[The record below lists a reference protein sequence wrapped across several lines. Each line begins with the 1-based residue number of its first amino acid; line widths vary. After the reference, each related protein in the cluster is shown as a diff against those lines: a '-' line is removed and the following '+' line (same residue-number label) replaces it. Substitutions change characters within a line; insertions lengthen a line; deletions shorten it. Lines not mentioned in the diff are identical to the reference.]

1 MNVDSVFFISCFLP
15 VSVVLYYLIPKIKV
29 KNIIMLVLG
38 LLFYSFGSI
47 SGLITLILAATVNY
61 LLGLLLQSNRF
72 RKGILIVGIV
82 LNLLFLA
89 VYKYLGFVLNEVIG
103 LESFELSL
111 AVPLG
116 ISFFTFKSI
125 SYLIDT
131 YKNPSVGTKS
141 YFDLLLY
148 ISFFPQIMAGPIARF
163 TDFGPQLQS
172 RELSIENVATG
183 VRRFIV
189 GLSKKLI
196 FAGTLGSVVDTVFAL
211 EDGLDIRLAWLGA
224 IGYSLQIYFDF
235 SGYSDMAIGLG
246 KIFGFNTLENF
257 NYPYIASSIGGFWRR
272 WHISLSSWFKDY
284 LYIPLGGNRNG
295 KWMAAL
301 NKAIV
306 FTLCGIWHGANW
318 TFLLWGFWHG
328 LLSAVESLQ
337 IIPTKKLDAS
347 KGGRIVGRIY
357 TLLAVCIGFV
367 MFRAA
372 SVSEGFGVIGAM
384 FSGFSSTAD
393 STVLLHTLLNGET
406 IAVLVLGII
415 FSMPVKVWLERSEK
429 LKTVFEILGYVA
441 VLVLFVLCVG
451 KLASGGFAPFIYA
464 QF

>member
-1 MNVDSVFFISCFLP
+1 MNVDSIFFISCFLP
-15 VSVVLYYLIPKIKV
+15 FSVVLYYLVPKIKI

-47 SGLITLILAATVNY
+47 SGLITLILAATGNY
-61 LLGLLLQSNRF
+61 LLGWWLKTERF
-72 RKGILIVGIV
+72 RKGILTVGII

-89 VYKYLGFVLNEVIG
+89 VYKYLGFLLDEVIG
-103 LESFELSL
+103 LESFQLGL

-172 RELSIENVATG
+172 RELSVENVATG
-183 VRRFIV
+183 VRRFII

-196 FAGTLGSVVDTVFAL
+196 FAGVLGSVVDTVFAL
-211 EDGLDIRLAWLGA
+211 EEGLDIRLAWLGA

-246 KIFGFNTLENF
+246 KMFGFNTLENF
-257 NYPYIASSIGGFWRR
+257 NYPYIASSVGGFWRR

-284 LYIPLGGNRNG
+284 LYIPLGGNRKG

-337 IIPTKKLDAS
+337 IVPTKRLDAS
-347 KGGRIVGRIY
+347 KGGRVIGRIY

-367 MFRAA
+367 MFRATT
-372 SVSEGFGVIGAM
+372 VGEGFSVISAM
-384 FSGFSSTAD
+384 FTGFSLTDA
-393 STVLLHTLLNGET
+393 STVLLHSLLNGET
-406 IAVLVLGII
+406 VAVLVLGII
-415 FSMPVKVWLERSEK
+415 FSMPVKNLFEKSSK
-429 LKTVFEILGYVA
+429 LKPVFEVLSYVA
-441 VLVLFVLCVG
+441 VLLLFVLCVG